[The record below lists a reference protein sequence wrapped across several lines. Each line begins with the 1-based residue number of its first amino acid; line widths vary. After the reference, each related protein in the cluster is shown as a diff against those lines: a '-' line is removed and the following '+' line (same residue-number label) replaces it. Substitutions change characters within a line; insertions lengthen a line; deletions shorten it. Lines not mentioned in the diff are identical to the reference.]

1 MAKWIFTAHD
11 NSGKNQVLKITAGSK
26 TEAINKGMEKAKK
39 NAAGDINT
47 WNCRLH
53 TA

>member
-11 NSGKNQVLKITAGSK
+11 NGGKNQVLKITATSK
-26 TEAINKGMEKAKK
+26 TEAINKGMERAKRH
-39 NAAGDINT
+39 ATGDINT